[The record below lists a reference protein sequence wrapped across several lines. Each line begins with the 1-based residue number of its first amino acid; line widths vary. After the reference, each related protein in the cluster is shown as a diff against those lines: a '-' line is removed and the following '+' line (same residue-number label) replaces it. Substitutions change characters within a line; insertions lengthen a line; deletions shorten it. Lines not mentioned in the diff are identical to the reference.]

1 MELYVEEGV
10 LAGQVFYLERDVA
23 VFGRG
28 GETAGERIALPE
40 QSVSRQHMR
49 LQRGSQGWVLVD
61 LGSTNG
67 TYLNGQRIREQE
79 PYLLREGDRVA
90 LGGMVM
96 VVGPPTGSE
105 PEPEYEEVP
114 EHRSHPALLIGG
126 ALLLVVILV
135 GIVIALVVLLQP
147 KKPTETAT
155 PVPQME
161 QLMTAL
167 PVPTEM
173 QDLATAVLPLITD
186 LPLPLFGPRQTA
198 TPEASVPGGQSFVTS
213 DSLAHHRGATS
224 VGKAGSMAPT
234 PELPPV
240 VAVDSAVMDP

>member
-10 LAGQVFYLERDVA
+10 LAGQVFHLEQGAA

-49 LQRGSQGWVLVD
+49 LQREPQGWMLVD

-67 TYLNGQRIREQE
+67 TYLNGQRVREQE
-79 PYLLREGDRVA
+79 PYLLSQGDKVA

-96 VVGPPTGSE
+96 VVRQTEAAPPA
-105 PEPEYEEVP
+105 PEFEQVP
-114 EHRSHPALLIGG
+114 EQRPHPALLIGG
-126 ALLLVVILV
+126 AVLLVVILV
-135 GIVIALVVLLQP
+135 GIVVALVVLLQP
-147 KKPTETAT
+147 KKTEVTAT
-155 PVPQME
+155 PAPQME
-161 QLMTAL
+161 QIMTAL

-186 LPLPLFGPRQTA
+186 LPLPLFGPRETA
-198 TPEASVPGGQSFVTS
+198 TPEASLPGGQLLVRS
-213 DSLAHHRGATS
+213 DTLAHQLGAAPQ
-224 VGKAGSMAPT
+224 GAAG
-234 PELPPV
+234 PV
-240 VAVDSAVMDP
+240 ALTAEP

>member
-10 LAGQVFYLERDVA
+10 LAGQVIHLERDVA

-49 LQRGSQGWVLVD
+49 LQRGPQGWMVVD

-79 PYLLREGDRVA
+79 PYPLRQGDKVA

-96 VVGPPTGSE
+96 VVGPTGATE
-105 PEPEYEEVP
+105 PEPEFEEESDKRP
-114 EHRSHPALLIGG
+114 HPALLVGG

-135 GIVIALVVLLQP
+135 GFVIALVLLLQP
-147 KKPTETAT
+147 KRVEETAT
-155 PVPQME
+155 PAPQME
-161 QLMTAL
+161 QIMTAL
-167 PVPTEM
+167 PIPTEV
-173 QDLATAVLPLITD
+173 QELATAVLPLLTE
-186 LPLPLFGPRQTA
+186 LPLPLFGPTETA
-198 TPEASVPGGQSFVTS
+198 TPEASLPGGQLLVNSVT
-213 DSLAHHRGATS
+213 LAHQLGTAPKGA
-224 VGKAGSMAPT
+224 V
-234 PELPPV
+234 EPV
-240 VAVDSAVMDP
+240 VVTLEP